1 MPDILLYAVTS
12 LLYAALGWHFWN
24 TRWRAGTDTGTAEG
38 DTGTGIA
45 FWERAAIL
53 APFALHSYLL
63 YAELFVAAE
72 LRFGFSQAL
81 SVMLWLTVLI
91 YWVESL
97 IYDVKGMQALVLPL
111 AAVCA
116 LLPAFFVGPE
126 TPAYTQTFAF
136 RFHLLVA
143 MLAYSLFTIAALH
156 ATLMT
161 VLERRLHAGKR
172 GGASGGSL
180 AGPWA
185 SLPPLMT
192 LETLLFRILTLGF
205 VLLTLTLGTGFLF
218 SEELFGKAVRFNHK
232 TVFGILSW
240 FIFAALLVGR
250 YGWGWRG
257 RTALR
262 WTLAG
267 FVTLLLAYVGSMFVL
282 EVILGKV

>member
-1 MPDILLYAVTS
+1 MSGILPYALTS

-24 TRWRAGTDTGTAEG
+24 TRWSAAADASG
-38 DTGTGIA
+38 DGADTGIA
-45 FWERAAIL
+45 SWERAAIL

-63 YAELFVAAE
+63 YAELIAATD

-91 YWVESL
+91 YWAESL
-97 IYDVKGMQALVLPL
+97 IYDLKGMQALVLPL

-116 LLPAFFVGPE
+116 LLPGFFAGPE
-126 TPAYTQTFAF
+126 TPAYTHTFAF
-136 RFHLLVA
+136 RIHLLVA

-172 GGASGGSL
+172 AGSPGGSL
-180 AGPWA
+180 SGPWA

-192 LETLLFRILTLGF
+192 LEALLFRILTLGF
-205 VLLTLTLGTGFLF
+205 LLLTLTLGTGFFF

-232 TVFGILSW
+232 TVFGIVSW

-250 YGWGWRG
+250 YAWGWRG

-262 WTLAG
+262 WTLTG

>member
-1 MPDILLYAVTS
+1 MVSILPYALTALLYAV
-12 LLYAALGWHFWN
+12 LGWHFWN
-24 TRWRAGTDTGTAEG
+24 TRWRTSADTPDDGA
-38 DTGTGIA
+38 DSGIA
-45 FWERAAIL
+45 FWERTAIL

-63 YAELFVAAE
+63 YAELLAAAE

-91 YWVESL
+91 YWAESL
-97 IYDVKGMQALVLPL
+97 IYDLKGMQALVLPL

-116 LLPAFFVGPE
+116 LLPGFFAGPS

-136 RFHLLVA
+136 RIHLLVA

-172 GGASGGSL
+172 AGSPGGSL

-192 LETLLFRILTLGF
+192 LEALLFRILTLGF
-205 VLLTLTLGTGFLF
+205 VLLTLTLGTGFFF

-232 TVFGILSW
+232 TVFGIVSW
-240 FIFAALLVGR
+240 FIFGALLVGR

-262 WTLAG
+262 WTLTG

>member
-12 LLYAALGWHFWN
+12 LLYAALGLHFWR
-24 TRWRAGTDTGTAEG
+24 TRWTGGGAAAGAAESAG
-38 DTGTGIA
+38 LVS
-45 FWERAAIL
+45 WEGLGIL
-53 APFALHSYLL
+53 APFMPHSYLL
-63 YAELFVAAE
+63 FASLFAAAE

-81 SVMLWLTVLI
+81 SVTLWLTVLI
-91 YWVESL
+91 YWAESL

-116 LLPAFFVGPE
+116 LLPAFFPGPE
-126 TPAYTQTFAF
+126 TPTYARTFVF
-136 RFHLLVA
+136 RIHLLVA

-161 VLERRLHAGKR
+161 LLERRLHGGGHAAPAGE
-172 GGASGGSL
+172 SL

-192 LETLLFRILTLGF
+192 LEALLFRIITLGF
-205 VLLTLTLGTGFLF
+205 ALLTLTLVSGFVF
-218 SEELFGKAVRFNHK
+218 SEELFGLAARFNHK
-232 TVFGILSW
+232 TVFGIVSW
-240 FIFAALLVGR
+240 IIFAALLVGR

-267 FVTLLLAYVGSMFVL
+267 FAALLLAYVGSMFVL
-282 EVILGKV
+282 EVILERV

>member
-1 MPDILLYAVTS
+1 MSDILLYAVTS

-24 TRWRAGTDTGTAEG
+24 TRWRAGAATGGDGEG
-38 DTGTGIA
+38 RGIA
-45 FWERAAIL
+45 SWERLAIL
-53 APFALHSYLL
+53 APFTLHSYLL
-63 YAELFVAAE
+63 YAELFAAAE

-91 YWVESL
+91 YWAESL

-116 LLPAFFVGPE
+116 LLPAFFSGPE
-126 TPAYTQTFAF
+126 MPAYTRTFVF
-136 RFHLLVA
+136 RIHLLVA

-161 VLERRLHAGKR
+161 LLERRLHAGT
-172 GGASGGSL
+172 L
-180 AGPWA
+180 AGPLA

-192 LETLLFRILTLGF
+192 LETLLFRILAVGF
-205 VLLTLTLGTGFLF
+205 VLLSLTLASGFVF
-218 SEELFGKAVRFNHK
+218 SEELFGQAARLNHK
-232 TVFGILSW
+232 TVFGIISW
-240 FIFAALLVGR
+240 IIFAALLVGR
-250 YGWGWRG
+250 FGWGWRG

-267 FVTLLLAYVGSMFVL
+267 FVALLLAYVGSMFVL
-282 EVILGKV
+282 EVILGRV

>member
-1 MPDILLYAVTS
+1 MSVT
-12 LLYAALGWHFWN
+12 
-24 TRWRAGTDTGTAEG
+24 
-38 DTGTGIA
+38 
-45 FWERAAIL
+45 
-53 APFALHSYLL
+53 
-63 YAELFVAAE
+63 
-72 LRFGFSQAL
+72 
-81 SVMLWLTVLI
+81 LWLTVLI
-91 YWVESL
+91 YWAESM

-116 LLPAFFVGPE
+116 LLPAFFPGPE

-136 RFHLLVA
+136 RIHLLVA

-161 VLERRLHAGKR
+161 VLERRLHGGKH
-172 GGASGGSL
+172 SGPSGESL

-192 LETLLFRILTLGF
+192 LEALLFRILTLGF
-205 VLLTLTLGTGFLF
+205 VLLSLTLISGFVF
-218 SEELFGKAVRFNHK
+218 SEELFGQAARLNHK
-232 TVFGILSW
+232 TVFGIISW
-240 FIFAALLVGR
+240 IIFAALLVGR

-267 FVTLLLAYVGSMFVL
+267 FAALLLAYVGSMFVL
-282 EVILGKV
+282 EVILGRV

>member
-1 MPDILLYAVTS
+1 MSGILPYALTS

-24 TRWRAGTDTGTAEG
+24 TRWSATADASG
-38 DTGTGIA
+38 DGADTGIA
-45 FWERAAIL
+45 SWERAAIL

-63 YAELFVAAE
+63 YAELIAATD

-91 YWVESL
+91 YWAESL
-97 IYDVKGMQALVLPL
+97 IYDLKGMQPLVLPL

-116 LLPAFFVGPE
+116 LLPGFFAGPE
-126 TPAYTQTFAF
+126 TPAYTHTFAF
-136 RFHLLVA
+136 RIHLLVA

-172 GGASGGSL
+172 AGSPGGSL
-180 AGPWA
+180 SGPWA

-192 LETLLFRILTLGF
+192 LEALLFRILTLGF
-205 VLLTLTLGTGFLF
+205 LLLTLTLGTGFFF

-232 TVFGILSW
+232 TVFGIVSW

-250 YGWGWRG
+250 YAWGWRG

-262 WTLAG
+262 WTLTG

>member
-1 MPDILLYAVTS
+1 MSGILPYALTS

-24 TRWRAGTDTGTAEG
+24 TRWRVCAEAAGAGV
-38 DTGTGIA
+38 GTGIA
-45 FWERAAIL
+45 SWERLAIL
-53 APFALHSYLL
+53 APFTLHSYLL
-63 YAELFVAAE
+63 YAELFAAPE

-91 YWVESL
+91 YWLESL

-126 TPAYTQTFAF
+126 TPAYTQTFQF
-136 RFHLLVA
+136 RVHLLVA

-156 ATLMT
+156 AALMT
-161 VLERRLHAGKR
+161 VLERRLHGGKHV
-172 GGASGGSL
+172 GGPSGESL

-192 LETLLFRILTLGF
+192 LELLLFRILTLGF
-205 VLLTLTLGTGFLF
+205 VLLTLTLGTGFVF

-267 FVTLLLAYVGSMFVL
+267 FLTLLLAYVGSMFVL

>member
-1 MPDILLYAVTS
+1 MSDILLYAVTS
-12 LLYAALGWHFWN
+12 FLYAALGWHFWN
-24 TRWRAGTDTGTAEG
+24 TRWSSGGEAAREAESAGILSWGRVAV
-38 DTGTGIA
+38 
-45 FWERAAIL
+45 L
-53 APFALHSYLL
+53 APFTLHSYLL
-63 YAELFVAAE
+63 YTSLFATVE

-81 SVMLWLTVLI
+81 SVTLWLTVLI
-91 YWVESL
+91 YWVESM

-116 LLPAFFVGPE
+116 LLPAFFPGPE
-126 TPAYTQTFAF
+126 TPTYARTFVF
-136 RFHLLVA
+136 RIHLLVA

-161 VLERRLHAGKR
+161 LLERRLHGGKLA
-172 GGASGGSL
+172 GASGESL

-205 VLLTLTLGTGFLF
+205 VLLSLTLASGFVF
-218 SEELFGKAVRFNHK
+218 SEELFGQAARFNHK
-232 TVFGILSW
+232 TVFGIISW
-240 FIFAALLVGR
+240 IIFAALLVGR

-267 FVTLLLAYVGSMFVL
+267 FAALLLAYVGSMFVL
-282 EVILGKV
+282 EVILERV

>member
-1 MPDILLYAVTS
+1 MSDILLYAIAPF
-12 LLYAALGWHFWN
+12 LYAALGLHFWR
-24 TRWRAGTDTGTAEG
+24 TRWGSGSEAAHDGRAGGMAR
-38 DTGTGIA
+38 
-45 FWERAAIL
+45 WERAAIV

-63 YAELFVAAE
+63 YAGLFAAPE

-97 IYDVKGMQALVLPL
+97 IYDLESMQALVLPV

-116 LLPAFFVGPE
+116 LLPALFPGPE
-126 TPAYTQTFAF
+126 TPAYTQSFEF
-136 RFHLLVA
+136 RIHLLLA

-161 VLERRLHAGKR
+161 VLERRLHS
-172 GGASGGSL
+172 GAL
-180 AGPWA
+180 AGPSGGQLAGSWA

-192 LETLLFRILTLGF
+192 LEALLFRILALGF
-205 VLLTLTLGTGFLF
+205 VLLTLTLATGFIF

-232 TVFGILSW
+232 TVFGVISW

-250 YGWGWRG
+250 HGWGWRG
-257 RTALR
+257 RKALR

-267 FVTLLLAYVGSMFVL
+267 FATLLLAYVGSMFVL
-282 EVILGKV
+282 EVILGRV

>member
-1 MPDILLYAVTS
+1 MSDILLYAVTS
-12 LLYAALGWHFWN
+12 LLYAALGWHFWH
-24 TRWRAGTDTGTAEG
+24 TRWRARAAARDEG
-38 DTGTGIA
+38 A
-45 FWERAAIL
+45 FGRGVSWERMAIL

-63 YAELFVAAE
+63 YASLFAATE

-81 SVMLWLTVLI
+81 SVTLWLTVLI
-91 YWVESL
+91 YWLESL

-116 LLPAFFVGPE
+116 LLPAFFPGPA
-126 TPAYTQTFAF
+126 TPAYTQTFIF
-136 RFHLLVA
+136 RMHLLVA

-161 VLERRLHAGKR
+161 LLERRLHAGKPA
-172 GGASGGSL
+172 GPSGRSL
-180 AGPWA
+180 VGPWA

-205 VLLTLTLGTGFLF
+205 VLLSLTLVSGFVF
-218 SEELFGKAVRFNHK
+218 SEELFGKAARVNHK
-232 TVFGILSW
+232 TVFGVISW
-240 FIFAALLVGR
+240 IIFAALLVGR
-250 YGWGWRG
+250 HGWGWRG

-267 FVTLLLAYVGSMFVL
+267 FTALLLAYVGSMFVL
-282 EVILGKV
+282 QVILGRV

>member
-1 MPDILLYAVTS
+1 MSYILLYALTS
-12 LLYAALGWHFWN
+12 LLYAALGWHFWH
-24 TRWRAGTDTGTAEG
+24 TRWSASAAGGVARG
-38 DTGTGIA
+38 FA
-45 FWERAAIL
+45 SWEQLAIL
-53 APFALHSYLL
+53 APFTLHSYLL
-63 YAELFVAAE
+63 YADLFAAAE

-91 YWVESL
+91 YWAESL
-97 IYDVKGMQALVLPL
+97 VYDLKGMQALVLPL
-111 AAVCA
+111 ASVCS
-116 LLPAFFVGPE
+116 LLPAFFAGPH
-126 TPAYTQTFAF
+126 TPAYTHTFQF
-136 RFHLLVA
+136 RVHLLVA

-156 ATLMT
+156 AALMT
-161 VLERRLHAGKR
+161 VLERRLHAGKL
-172 GGASGGSL
+172 AAPSGESL

-192 LETLLFRILTLGF
+192 LEALLFRILGLGF
-205 VLLTLTLGTGFLF
+205 VLLTLTLGTGFVF

-232 TVFGILSW
+232 TVFGIMSW

-250 YGWGWRG
+250 FGWGWRG

>member
-12 LLYAALGWHFWN
+12 LLFAALGWHFWR
-24 TRWRAGTDTGTAEG
+24 TRWRAQGAAAGEVHR
-38 DTGTGIA
+38 IA
-45 FWERAAIL
+45 AWERVAIL
-53 APFALHSYLL
+53 APFALHSWLL
-63 YAELFVAAE
+63 YGSLFGAAE

-91 YWVESL
+91 YWVESM
-97 IYDVKGMQALVLPL
+97 IYELDSMQALVLPL
-111 AAVCA
+111 AAACA
-116 LLPAFFVGPE
+116 LLPALYPGAE
-126 TPAYTQTFAF
+126 TGAYTRSFEF
-136 RFHLLVA
+136 RLHLLLA

-161 VLERRLHAGKR
+161 VLERRLH
-172 GGASGGSL
+172 GGALAGPSGGQL

-192 LETLLFRILTLGF
+192 LEALLFRILALGF
-205 VLLTLTLGTGFLF
+205 VLLTLTLATGFVF

-232 TVFGILSW
+232 TVFGIISW

-250 YGWGWRG
+250 HGWGWRG
-257 RTALR
+257 RKALR

-267 FVTLLLAYVGSMFVL
+267 FATLLLAYVGSMFVL
-282 EVILGKV
+282 EVILGRV

>member
-1 MPDILLYAVTS
+1 MPDILLYAATS

-24 TRWRAGTDTGTAEG
+24 TRWRAGAGTAEG

-53 APFALHSYLL
+53 VPFTLHSYLL
-63 YAELFVAAE
+63 YAELFAAAD

-81 SVMLWLTVLI
+81 SVMFWLTVLI

-116 LLPAFFVGPE
+116 LLPAFFAGPE

>member
-1 MPDILLYAVTS
+1 MSGILPYALTS

-24 TRWRAGTDTGTAEG
+24 TRWRAGADAAEG
-38 DTGTGIA
+38 GASAGIA
-45 FWERAAIL
+45 LWERVAIL
-53 APFALHSYLL
+53 APFALHSHLL
-63 YAELFVAAE
+63 YAELFAAAE

-91 YWVESL
+91 YWAESL
-97 IYDVKGMQALVLPL
+97 VYDVKGMQALVLPL

-116 LLPAFFVGPE
+116 LLPAFFAGPE
-126 TPAYTQTFAF
+126 TPAYTQAFAF
-136 RFHLLVA
+136 RIHLFVA

-161 VLERRLHAGKR
+161 VLERRLHAGR
-172 GGASGGSL
+172 RAGAAGGSL

-192 LETLLFRILTLGF
+192 LEALLFRILTLGF
-205 VLLTLTLGTGFLF
+205 VLLTLTLVTGFVF
-218 SEELFGKAVRFNHK
+218 SEELFGKVARFNHK

-282 EVILGKV
+282 EVILGRV

>member
-1 MPDILLYAVTS
+1 MSDILSYGVTS
-12 LLYAALGWHFWN
+12 LLYAVLGLHFWR
-24 TRWRAGTDTGTAEG
+24 TRWSGGGEVSGESAGAR
-38 DTGTGIA
+38 IA
-45 FWERAAIL
+45 VWERLAIL
-53 APFALHSYLL
+53 APLLLHSYLL
-63 YAELFVAAE
+63 YASLFAAAE

-81 SVMLWLTVLI
+81 SVTLWLTVLI
-91 YWVESL
+91 YWLESM
-97 IYDVKGMQALVLPL
+97 IYDVKGMHALVLPL

-116 LLPAFFVGPE
+116 LPMAFFPGTVM
-126 TPAYTQTFAF
+126 PAYTQTFAF
-136 RFHLLVA
+136 RTHLLVA

-161 VLERRLHAGKR
+161 LLERRLHAGKLT
-172 GGASGGSL
+172 GPAGESL

-205 VLLTLTLGTGFLF
+205 VLLSLTLASGFVF
-218 SEELFGKAVRFNHK
+218 SEELFGKAARFNHK
-232 TVFGILSW
+232 TVFGIISW

-267 FVTLLLAYVGSMFVL
+267 FAALLFAYVGSMFVL
-282 EVILGKV
+282 EVILGRV

>member
-1 MPDILLYAVTS
+1 MSDILLYAVTS
-12 LLYAALGWHFWN
+12 LLYAALGLHFWR
-24 TRWRAGTDTGTAEG
+24 TRWASGGQASAEAGSA
-38 DTGTGIA
+38 GIVL
-45 FWERAAIL
+45 WERVAML

-63 YAELFVAAE
+63 YASLFAAAE

-81 SVMLWLTVLI
+81 SVTLWLTVLI
-91 YWVESL
+91 YWLESM

-116 LLPAFFVGPE
+116 LLPAFFSGPE
-126 TPAYTQTFAF
+126 MPAYTRTYVF
-136 RFHLLVA
+136 RMHLLVA

-161 VLERRLHAGKR
+161 LLERRLHAGT
-172 GGASGGSL
+172 L
-180 AGPWA
+180 AGPLA

-192 LETLLFRILTLGF
+192 LETLLFRILAVGF
-205 VLLTLTLGTGFLF
+205 VLLSLTLASGFVF
-218 SEELFGKAVRFNHK
+218 SEELFGQAARVNHK
-232 TVFGILSW
+232 TVFGIISW
-240 FIFAALLVGR
+240 IIFAALLVGR

-267 FVTLLLAYVGSMFVL
+267 FVALLLAYVGSMFVL
-282 EVILGKV
+282 EVILGRV